1 MQNSSCRA
9 AITKKVEKAKN
20 GAPFTCV
27 PVTSVPGVCVP
38 GAYVPG
44 VTAILKIGA
53 MPYSPIKNPWETH
66 PWVFKLIAC
75 AFNLRAGGDG

>member
-20 GAPFTCV
+20 GAP
-27 PVTSVPGVCVP
+27 VTSVLGARVP
-38 GAYVPG
+38 GA
-44 VTAILKIGA
+44 TDILKVGA
-53 MPYSPIKNPWETH
+53 MPYNSIKNPWETH

>member
-20 GAPFTCV
+20 GAPVTCVPVTCV

-38 GAYVPG
+38 GVCVPG
-44 VTAILKIGA
+44 ATDILKCHI
-53 MPYSPIKNPWETH
+53 
-66 PWVFKLIAC
+66 
-75 AFNLRAGGDG
+75 DQ